1 MQFIIAYLVFTRNE
15 RFKEFKILI
24 YIIKTTGNNK
34 GKEFYVQS
42 GLAMIEK
49 ILIK

>member
-1 MQFIIAYLVFTRNE
+1 MEGKPF
-15 RFKEFKILI
+15 
-24 YIIKTTGNNK
+24 KTTGNNK